1 MFPMLYLHQCNAYL
15 LSSFGFSPTIKFHSF
30 PGPQATFSHHFPLR
44 ESNAWITFAIHTIG
58 LFTTKKIF
66 LPDRANWLRAL
77 ILITCKSPWQSDTH
91 FDIPRTNTRNQRYL
105 YSKLIACGF
114 WESCIASKKITFSQL
129 YPESLYCHSEKRQFH
144 IHLHISQFPQ
154 QILFLNILRLSLKFS
169 NIYMIPFP
177 WINWSDIWSTHV
189 YFCPFFDRAILIV
202 CFFANEPITSIFL
215 FGHFGKFSSVHFKLK

>member
-1 MFPMLYLHQCNAYL
+1 M
-15 LSSFGFSPTIKFHSF
+15 T
-30 PGPQATFSHHFPLR
+30 PGLQKTFSHHFPLR

-77 ILITCKSPWQSDTH
+77 ILITCRSPWQSDTH
-91 FDIPRTNTRNQRYL
+91 FDIPRTDTRNQRYL

-154 QILFLNILRLSLKFS
+154 QIFFLNILRLSLKFS